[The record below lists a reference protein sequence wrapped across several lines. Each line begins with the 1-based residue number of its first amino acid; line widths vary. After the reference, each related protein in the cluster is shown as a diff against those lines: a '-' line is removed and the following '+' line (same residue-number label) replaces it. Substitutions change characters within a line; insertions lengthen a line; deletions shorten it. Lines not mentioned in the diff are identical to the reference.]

1 MSMTRRTFMQ
11 AAAAAGCLSP
21 FAGITRLAHGAVATD
36 VPLLVTV
43 FLRGGADGLQL
54 VGPSADADYIAAR
67 PPELRVPD
75 TGASAGFL
83 LDHSLQAAAGF
94 RLHPNAAALAELY
107 HGRQLAIVH
116 AAGIRD
122 GTRSHFVAQD
132 LIERGLTDEKRITTT
147 PTGWLGRTLTE
158 RPEAIPGFSATGMPV
173 AALRGVNRAFS
184 SPDLASGLGVPWG
197 SQTTN
202 LLRTLSMTGNSAA
215 HRASLVTL
223 DLLDTVEQRIAKD
236 ASGKWLPYT
245 PAGKA
250 RYDTVGDLARPLTA
264 LARLARMDVGL
275 RVACVEH
282 GGWDTH
288 EGQSGRLAN
297 QVRQLSAGL
306 AAFHE
311 DMSAAGHPTIIVVMT
326 EFGRRLRANKSGGTD
341 HGHGA
346 CWLLLG
352 PTVRGGRMY
361 GEWPGLSTPALDQG
375 VDLAVTT
382 DYRQI
387 LTEALRATQL
397 LASRASPASESALFP
412 GWQAGKPLGL
422 FI

>member
-1 MSMTRRTFMQ
+1 MWSRH
-11 AAAAAGCLSP
+11 C
-21 FAGITRLAHGAVATD
+21 
-36 VPLLVTV
+36 
-43 FLRGGADGLQL
+43 
-54 VGPSADADYIAAR
+54 Y
-67 PPELRVPD
+67 
-75 TGASAGFL
+75 
-83 LDHSLQAAAGF
+83 
-94 RLHPNAAALAELY
+94 
-107 HGRQLAIVH
+107 
-116 AAGIRD
+116 
-122 GTRSHFVAQD
+122 
-132 LIERGLTDEKRITTT
+132 
-147 PTGWLGRTLTE
+147 
-158 RPEAIPGFSATGMPV
+158 
-173 AALRGVNRAFS
+173 
-184 SPDLASGLGVPWG
+184 
-197 SQTTN
+197 
-202 LLRTLSMTGNSAA
+202 
-215 HRASLVTL
+215 
-223 DLLDTVEQRIAKD
+223 
-236 ASGKWLPYT
+236 
-245 PAGKA
+245 
-250 RYDTVGDLARPLTA
+250 
-264 LARLARMDVGL
+264 
-275 RVACVEH
+275 
-282 GGWDTH
+282 TH